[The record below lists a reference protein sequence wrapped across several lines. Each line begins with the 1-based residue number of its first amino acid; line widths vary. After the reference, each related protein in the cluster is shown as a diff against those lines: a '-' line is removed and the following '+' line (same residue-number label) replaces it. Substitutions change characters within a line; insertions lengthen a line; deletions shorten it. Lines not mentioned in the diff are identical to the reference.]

1 MLTRLARL
9 GPTVPRLL
17 SNSSVRFVSQS
28 KPTGA
33 AGSTA
38 VTELHPAE
46 SAGGHSEVSQY
57 VKVSC
62 CARQASDTH
71 RLTRFE
77 TQPDVDNPAVNPNNE
92 PNLSWIDWTVG
103 SYDESVAQSSPLAS

>member
-17 SNSSVRFVSQS
+17 SSSSLRFVSQS
-28 KPTGA
+28 KPAGA

-46 SAGGHSEVSQY
+46 AAGGHGEVNPY
-57 VKVSC
+57 VKVSGGHRT
-62 CARQASDTH
+62 APQAPGGRDGGRDSCTH
-71 RLTRFE
+71 R
-77 TQPDVDNPAVNPNNE
+77 PA
-92 PNLSWIDWTVG
+92 
-103 SYDESVAQSSPLAS
+103 

>member
-9 GPTVPRLL
+9 GPTVPRVF
-17 SNSSVRFVSQS
+17 SSPSVRFVSQS

-46 SAGGHSEVSQY
+46 AAGGHSEVSQY

-62 CARQASDTH
+62 SAPEALRTPTD
-71 RLTRFE
+71 
-77 TQPDVDNPAVNPNNE
+77 
-92 PNLSWIDWTVG
+92 
-103 SYDESVAQSSPLAS
+103 